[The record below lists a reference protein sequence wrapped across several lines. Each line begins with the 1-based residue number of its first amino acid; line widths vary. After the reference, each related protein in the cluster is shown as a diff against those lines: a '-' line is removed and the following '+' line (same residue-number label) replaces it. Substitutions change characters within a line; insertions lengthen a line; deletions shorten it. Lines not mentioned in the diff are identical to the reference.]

1 MDYPNFIVILG
12 WIVEIVNLKMI
23 NFDIK
28 VGNENDKRIISDI
41 IQTSVRVY
49 SALIAPGMILS
60 NTCSI

>member
-1 MDYPNFIVILG
+1 VVDYPNFKVIL
-12 WIVEIVNLKMI
+12 WCKVEIVNLKMI

-49 SALIAPGMILS
+49 SALIAQE
-60 NTCSI
+60 

>member
-1 MDYPNFIVILG
+1 
-12 WIVEIVNLKMI
+12 MI